1 MAGPTAQA
9 PPAIPRSA
17 RGCRPHPYPCAL
29 PPGGGLPN
37 KKTAYNKCPTNYSPL
52 QAPALLGSSKAG
64 AVADGA
70 AIAPASPPPTPKGV
84 DFSRAQTTNAP
95 PIIAPCKSPLCPTH
109 IGRSR

>member
-29 PPGGGLPN
+29 PPGGGLPT
-37 KKTAYNKCPTNYSPL
+37 KMATCNKCPAIYSPL
-52 QAPALLGSSKAG
+52 QAPALLGITKAG

-70 AIAPASPPPTPKGV
+70 AIAPASPPPTPHGV
-84 DFSRAQTTNAP
+84 DFLRDANNKCHAVYSSLQA
-95 PIIAPCKSPLCPTH
+95 PLCPTH